1 MTERAVG
8 VIVEAHDNKLPSGDT
23 TMSDRYETI
32 EEAHGEGGF
41 GKISKYRDKELE
53 RLVAVKQLRLFD
65 DDAKERFRR
74 EAKTLAKMNHPNIP
88 AIYDVE
94 FGEKQMRIF
103 FAFVD
108 GKSLR
113 EVITAPVIP
122 TMDRARRWFT
132 QVAAA
137 LEHSHALE
145 IIHRDVKPDN
155 IIVSPNDENATLV
168 DFGIA
173 LTADDVRKLTKS
185 GHAIGTP
192 AYMSPEQSNGEALD
206 GRSDLWSL
214 GITLYE
220 TLSGHLPHPG
230 AYQALSD
237 ANEAIPPGV
246 DLLIKDCLI
255 QDRNSRIPSAS
266 EFIKRLRSAFRSD
279 VPLSTLL
286 TDARLHELIA
296 ALRQLS
302 AVDFTAR
309 PRGQR
314 LLLINRLKDLV
325 RINKPDLQTAT
336 AQFIALLVRL
346 ARFETPND
354 YEPVVSSA
362 LEWGFEKTYGPNW
375 QGDENIR
382 DGLVEAA
389 KTANEAAHNV
399 ISAAL
404 IAFVAPKSLPNF
416 RGWYLH
422 GLRLLVMSLLANT
435 SCGDKADELAKIYD
449 NINLA
454 SH

>member
-1 MTERAVG
+1 M
-8 VIVEAHDNKLPSGDT
+8 P
-23 TMSDRYETI
+23 DRYETI
-32 EEAHGEGGF
+32 EDAHGEGGF
-41 GKISKYRDKELE
+41 GQVSKYRDLELE
-53 RLVAVKQLRLFD
+53 RLVAVKQLRLLD

-94 FGEKQMRIF
+94 FGKERMRIF

-108 GKSLR
+108 GRSLR
-113 EVITAPVIP
+113 DTIAAAVIP

-132 QVAAA
+132 QVGAA
-137 LEHSHALE
+137 LEHSHSLGV
-145 IIHRDVKPDN
+145 IHRDVKPDN
-155 IIVSPNDENATLV
+155 IIISPNDENATLV

-173 LTADDVRKLTKS
+173 LTANDVKKLTKS
-185 GHAIGTP
+185 GYAIGTP
-192 AYMSPEQSNGEALD
+192 AYMSPEQSNGEILD
-206 GRSDLWSL
+206 GRSDLWST

-246 DLLIKDCLI
+246 DTLIKDCLV
-255 QDRNSRIPSAS
+255 QDRNSRIPSAT

-286 TDARLHELIA
+286 TEARLHELIA

-302 AVDFTAR
+302 AEDFAAR

-325 RINKPDLQTAT
+325 RIDKPDLQTAT
-336 AQFIALLVRL
+336 AQFIALLIRL

-354 YEPVVSSA
+354 YESVVGPA
-362 LEWGFEKTYGPNW
+362 LEWGYEKTYGPNW
-375 QGDENIR
+375 QGNDDIR

-389 KTANEAAHNV
+389 KAANEQAHKV
-399 ISAAL
+399 LSTAL
-404 IAFVAPKSLPNF
+404 LKFLEPKSLANF
-416 RGWYLH
+416 PHWYLH
-422 GLRLLVMSLLANT
+422 GLRPLVMSLLANT
-435 SCGDKADELAKIYD
+435 NCGDIADKLADVYD
-449 NINLA
+449 KINLA

>member
-1 MTERAVG
+1 M
-8 VIVEAHDNKLPSGDT
+8 P
-23 TMSDRYETI
+23 DRYETI
-32 EEAHGEGGF
+32 QEARGEGGF
-41 GKISKYRDKELE
+41 GKISKYRDRELE
-53 RLVAVKQLRLFD
+53 RLVAVKELRLLD

-74 EAKTLAKMNHPNIP
+74 EAKTLAKLNHPNIP

-94 FGEKQMRIF
+94 FGPEKMRIF

-108 GKSLR
+108 GKPLR
-113 EVITAPVIP
+113 EMIAAPVIP

-132 QVAAA
+132 QMAAA
-137 LEHSHALE
+137 LEHSHSLG

-155 IIVSPNDENATLV
+155 IIISPNDENATLV

-173 LTADDVRKLTKS
+173 LTADDVKKLTKS
-185 GHAIGTP
+185 GYAIGTP

-230 AYQALSD
+230 AYQDLSD
-237 ANEAIPPGV
+237 ANEAIPPAV
-246 DLLIKDCLI
+246 DALIKDCLVH
-255 QDRNSRIPSAS
+255 DRLSRIPTAGD
-266 EFIKRLRSAFRSD
+266 FIKRLRSAFRSD

-302 AVDFTAR
+302 AEDFTAR
-309 PRGQR
+309 PRGQK

-325 RINKPDLQTAT
+325 RIDKTDLQTAT

-346 ARFETPND
+346 CRFETPND
-354 YEPVVSSA
+354 YQPVVTFA
-362 LEWGFEKTYGPNW
+362 LEWGFEKSYGPNW
-375 QGDENIR
+375 QGDEDIR

-389 KTANEAAHNV
+389 KGANAVAHRV
-399 ISAAL
+399 LSDAL
-404 IAFVAPKSLPNF
+404 LAFLEPKQLANF
-416 RGWYLH
+416 QRWYLH
-422 GLRLLVMSLLANT
+422 GLRLLVASLLANT
-435 SCGDKADELAKIYD
+435 NCGDKADDLALIYD
-449 NINLA
+449 KMNVA

>member
-1 MTERAVG
+1 M
-8 VIVEAHDNKLPSGDT
+8 P
-23 TMSDRYETI
+23 DRYETI
-32 EEAHGEGGF
+32 EDAHGEGGF
-41 GKISKYRDKELE
+41 GKISKYRDTELE
-53 RLVAVKQLRLFD
+53 RLVAVKELRLLD

-74 EAKTLAKMNHPNIP
+74 EAKTLARMNHPNIP

-94 FGEKQMRIF
+94 FGPEKMRIF

-108 GKSLR
+108 GKPLR
-113 EVITAPVIP
+113 EMIAAPVIP

-137 LEHSHALE
+137 LDHSHSLG
-145 IIHRDVKPDN
+145 IVHRDVKPDN
-155 IIVSPNDENATLV
+155 IIISPNDENATLV

-173 LTADDVRKLTKS
+173 LTADDVKKLTKS
-185 GHAIGTP
+185 GYAIGTP
-192 AYMSPEQSNGEALD
+192 AYMSPEQANGEALD
-206 GRSDLWSL
+206 GRSDLWSM

-230 AYQALSD
+230 AYQALAD
-237 ANEAIPPGV
+237 ANEAIPPAV
-246 DLLIKDCLI
+246 DTLIKDCLVH
-255 QDRNSRIPSAS
+255 DRLSRIPSAG

-302 AVDFTAR
+302 AEDFAAR

-325 RINKPDLQTAT
+325 RIDKPDLQTAT
-336 AQFIALLVRL
+336 AQFIALLVKL

-354 YEPVVSSA
+354 YESVVSSA
-362 LEWGFEKTYGPNW
+362 LEWGFEKSYGPNW
-375 QGDENIR
+375 QGDEDIR

-389 KTANEAAHNV
+389 KSANETAHRV
-399 ISAAL
+399 IANAAL
-404 IAFVAPKSLPNF
+404 AFLEPKQLSNF
-416 RGWYLH
+416 PRWYLH
-422 GLRLLVMSLLANT
+422 ALRFLVMSLLANT
-435 SCGDKADELAKIYD
+435 HCVDKAEELAQVYDKI
-449 NINLA
+449 NMA
-454 SH
+454 SHHG

>member
-1 MTERAVG
+1 M
-8 VIVEAHDNKLPSGDT
+8 P
-23 TMSDRYETI
+23 DRYETV
-32 EEAHGEGGF
+32 EDAHGEGGF
-41 GKISKYRDKELE
+41 GKISKYRDLELE
-53 RLVAVKQLRLFD
+53 RLVAVKELRLLD

-74 EAKTLAKMNHPNIP
+74 EAKTLAKLNHPNIP

-94 FGEKQMRIF
+94 FGAEKMRIF

-108 GKSLR
+108 GKPLR
-113 EVITAPVIP
+113 ALIAAPVIP

-132 QVAAA
+132 QMAAA
-137 LEHSHALE
+137 LEHSHSLE

-155 IIVSPNDENATLV
+155 IIISPNDENATLV

-185 GHAIGTP
+185 GYAIGTP

-206 GRSDLWSL
+206 GRADLWSL

-230 AYQALSD
+230 AYQDLSD
-237 ANEAIPPGV
+237 ANEAIPPAI
-246 DLLIKDCLI
+246 DALIKDCLVH
-255 QDRNSRIPSAS
+255 DRLSRLSSAG

-302 AVDFTAR
+302 AEDFAAR

-314 LLLINRLKDLV
+314 LLLINRLKDLI
-325 RINKPDLQTAT
+325 RIDKPDLRTAT

-346 ARFETPND
+346 GRFEAQDD
-354 YEPVVSSA
+354 YQPVVSSA
-362 LEWGFEKTYGPNW
+362 LEWGFEKSYGPNW
-375 QGDENIR
+375 QGDEDIR
-382 DGLVEAA
+382 DGLVEAG
-389 KTANEAAHNV
+389 KTANETAHIV
-399 ISAAL
+399 ISNAL
-404 IAFVAPKSLPNF
+404 LTFLGSKELPNLH
-416 RGWYLH
+416 RWYLH
-422 GLRLLVMSLLANT
+422 GLRLLVMSLLANPT
-435 SCGDKADELAKIYD
+435 CGDKADELAQIYD
-449 NINLA
+449 RINMA